1 MKNVLITSVLL
12 LTLTAGFTSCKKDW
26 ACSCTD
32 QSGNTTS
39 TTISNQTLLDARA
52 KCKGM
57 DFNYTVGNATVSES
71 CGLQ

>member
-1 MKNVLITSVLL
+1 MKNALPAFVLL